1 MTGGARRRAVTVALA
16 GALLALA
23 GCGPHM
29 PRLRRDAPLEK
40 ISKVETRVPVG
51 SELPGLVGRIQHHH
65 ARNGDTLLDVARD
78 SGLGFS
84 EIHEANPRVDA
95 WVPTPDTDLV
105 VPSRW
110 IIPRSRYRGLVINI
124 PEMRL
129 YMFPAVTRPGASV
142 PVLTWPIGIGTDE
155 APSPVGP
162 FTVRSKD
169 ANPTWI
175 VPDDI
180 RKTMD
185 EPKRVVG
192 PGPDNPL
199 GAYRIRL
206 SKGIYAIHG
215 TNSPWSIGRQT
226 THGCVRLYPE
236 DIEELYPMVKA
247 GFPGELLYQPVKVGE
262 EDGQIYVEVHDD
274 VYGRVP
280 NMDTYAWRVVQKA
293 GVAARVDR
301 ERVRAAVREKRGIP
315 VNVTRIGGPTSILA
329 GETHDQR
336 DVRRRR

>member
-1 MTGGARRRAVTVALA
+1 MRARGAVAA
-16 GALLALA
+16 ALLAAWLVPLA
-23 GCGPHM
+23 GCGPHV
-29 PRLRRDAPLEK
+29 PRLRREAALEK
-40 ISKVETRVPVG
+40 ITTVEARVPVG

-65 ARNGDTLLDVARD
+65 ATHGDTLLDVARD

-84 EIHEANPRVDA
+84 EIHEANPSVDE
-95 WVPTPDTDLV
+95 WVPPPTAELV
-105 VPSRW
+105 IPSRW

-129 YMFPAVTRPGASV
+129 YMFPAVTRPGAWV
-142 PVLTWPIGIGTDE
+142 PVLTWPIGIGTDD

-236 DIEELYPMVKA
+236 DIAELYPMVKA
-247 GFPGELLYQPVKVGE
+247 GFPGELVYQPVKVGE
-262 EDGQIYVEVHDD
+262 ENGRIYVQVHDD
-274 VYGRVP
+274 VYGRVA
-280 NMDTYAWRVVQKA
+280 NMETYAWREVQKA
-293 GVAARVDR
+293 GVAMRVDR

-315 VNVTRIGGPTSILA
+315 IDVTRTGGSAPILA
-329 GETHDQR
+329 GETHERR
-336 DVRRRR
+336 DARRRR